1 MIRSHPIACPPDLES
16 ECGCGLGSLRPL
28 DGSRSSVRA
37 GRWTLVRGGARVDVV
52 LSYGQSMTFRY
63 FMKDAAFPQE

>member
-1 MIRSHPIACPPDLES
+1 LVARW
-16 ECGCGLGSLRPL
+16 
-28 DGSRSSVRA
+28 A

>member
-16 ECGCGLGSLRPL
+16 ECGCGLGSLAARW
-28 DGSRSSVRA
+28 A